1 MIIYRRFLLLAAA
14 CALVLSISPA
24 SSKNGIDKY
33 EWEINFTDFYVA
45 CLGEML
51 SGDVSIVG
59 KYHEFETP
67 SGKYHL
73 VDNWQYTWVL
83 TGQTTG
89 RVWFARG
96 ASPFVLNVGPGET
109 FQYGESF
116 VARPVSG
123 DGPKLRFHYRFKVTV
138 NANGELVV
146 LNDGLDGVPSEDWY
160 ECFGK

>member
-1 MIIYRRFLLLAAA
+1 MIIRRFLLLAAA
-14 CALVLSISPA
+14 CALVLSVSPA
-24 SSKNGIDKY
+24 SSKNGIEKY
-33 EWEINFTDFYVA
+33 ESEVNFTDFYVA

-73 VDNWQYTWVL
+73 VDNWQYTWEL

-96 ASPFVLNVGPGET
+96 ASPFVINAGPGET

-116 VARPVSG
+116 VAKPVSG

-146 LNDGLDGVPSEDWY
+146 FNDGLDGVPPENFY
-160 ECFGK
+160 ECFDN

>member
-1 MIIYRRFLLLAAA
+1 MIIFRRFLLLAAT
-14 CALVLSISPA
+14 CALVLSVSPA
-24 SSKNGIDKY
+24 SSSNGVEKY
-33 EWEINFTDFYVA
+33 EWGYNWSDFYVA

-51 SGDVSIVG
+51 SGEVSLVG

-73 VDNWQYTWVL
+73 IDNWQYTFVL

-96 ASPFVLNVGPGET
+96 ATPYVINVGPGET

-116 VARPVSG
+116 VAQPISRS
-123 DGPKLRFHYRFKVTV
+123 GPKLRFHYRFKVTV
-138 NANGELVV
+138 NADGELVV
-146 LNDGLDGVPSEDWY
+146 LIDGLDGVPPENWY
-160 ECFGK
+160 ECIGK